1 MKTAQNEIISKVV
14 ETISYGRE
22 RTNILK
28 NYEQKLIALLVQS
41 IPRWISSDLLT
52 GIGFIGSLVVF
63 LSFLFAKYINGVYL
77 LFGVLGFIINWFG
90 DSLDGRIAYYRRKP
104 RKWYGLSLDLTTDWV
119 GTILMGSGFILYA
132 NDTSKLI
139 GFLFIV
145 LYGWEIITTLIRY
158 HITGKYSIDS
168 GFIGPTEVRIIIS
181 AMLIFEVIFKGSL
194 MYSSAIACATLLI
207 ANILDFKKLL
217 KLANDRDRN
226 EKAEGTEMP
235 TMN

>member
-1 MKTAQNEIISKVV
+1 MKTRQNKIISEVV
-14 ETISYGRE
+14 EIISYGRE

-52 GIGFIGSLVVF
+52 GFGLIGSVVVF
-63 LSFLFAKYINGVYL
+63 LSFLFTKYISGIYL
-77 LFGVLGFIINWFG
+77 LLGVLGFIINWFG

-132 NDTSKLI
+132 DDTSKLI

-158 HITGKYSIDS
+158 KITGKYSIDS
-168 GFIGPTEVRIIIS
+168 GFFGPTEVRIIIS
-181 AMLIFEVIFKGSL
+181 AMLILEVIFKGSL
-194 MYSSAIACATLLI
+194 MYSSAIACAILLI

-217 KLANDRDRN
+217 KLANDRDKN
-226 EKAEGTEMP
+226 EKAK
-235 TMN
+235 

>member
-1 MKTAQNEIISKVV
+1 MKTRQNKIISEVV
-14 ETISYGRE
+14 EIISYGRE

-52 GIGFIGSLVVF
+52 GFGLIGSVVVF
-63 LSFLFAKYINGVYL
+63 LSFLFAKYISGIYL
-77 LFGVLGFIINWFG
+77 LLGVLGFIINWFG

-132 NDTSKLI
+132 DDTSKLI

-158 HITGKYSIDS
+158 KITGKYSIDS
-168 GFIGPTEVRIIIS
+168 GFFGPTEVRIIIS
-181 AMLIFEVIFKGSL
+181 AMLILEVIFKGSL
-194 MYSSAIACATLLI
+194 MYSSAIACAILLI

-217 KLANDRDRN
+217 KLANDRDKN
-226 EKAEGTEMP
+226 EKAK
-235 TMN
+235 

>member
-14 ETISYGRE
+14 EIISYGRE

-63 LSFLFAKYINGVYL
+63 LSFLLAKYINGVYL

-104 RKWYGLSLDLTTDWV
+104 RKWYGLSLDLTTDWI

-132 NDTSKLI
+132 NGTSKLI
-139 GFLFIV
+139 GFLFVV

-168 GFIGPTEVRIIIS
+168 GFFGPTEVRIIIA
-181 AMLIFEVIFKGSL
+181 AMLILEVIFKGSL
-194 MYSSAIACATLLI
+194 MYSSAIACAILLI

-217 KLANDRDRN
+217 KLANGRDKN
-226 EKAEGTEMP
+226 EKADGTEMP